1 MRLVSGP
8 CSETQPSARSD
19 RTTGEVVRMDATPSA
34 YPAVPRHVP
43 HNAKRPGGS
52 AGEVGRAVPPSDASG
67 PFQAV
72 VQFVHLG
79 APGSRGPRGH
89 GMRRP
94 EAVFVGVSADS
105 AASPPKPTRRA

>member
-72 VQFVHLG
+72 VQFVHLAVAG
-79 APGSRGPRGH
+79 SSAAPGPWVLLPRRRYSSVGPTS
-89 GMRRP
+89 P
-94 EAVFVGVSADS
+94 
-105 AASPPKPTRRA
+105 ASPRNPAAG